1 MRSTTSNQ
9 VNTGNFVLGEILL
22 QIISLINVRLSNRG
36 IPTTTVIRSIQVG
49 TVELGL
55 SRERQ
60 DIAGSTAEQ
69 PYLLQP
75 FVDFV
80 MDSA

>member
-9 VNTGNFVLGEILL
+9 VNASNFVLGEILL
-22 QIISLINVRLSNRG
+22 QIISLVDVRLSNRG
-36 IPTTTVIRSIQVG
+36 IPTTTIIRSIQVG

-55 SRERQ
+55 SRKRQ
-60 DIAGSTAEQ
+60 DIAGGNAKR

-75 FVDFV
+75 SIDFV
-80 MDSA
+80 VDSA